1 MFYRSVSII
10 IPIYNVEK
18 YLDECLKSVIN
29 QSYKDLDIILVDDGS
44 SDNSLNIAKEYA
56 KKDERIFLITKENG
70 GLSSA
75 RNAGL
80 EFIKGTKLREFFEN
94 ESNITSYENINTFNT
109 ASKELTKED
118 INKNF
123 TKLSKNIIQ
132 TKLKNINDF
141 IIQDLPNNI
150 IHFLDSD
157 DYLELDCIEKC
168 VNEMSKSDLDIC
180 VHSYVK
186 YDETKKEMK
195 KDIHFE
201 FPKKL
206 KNRFYYDYALDTLYI
221 NSIYFFCF
229 AWQGSFNANILN
241 KYRLRFT
248 HGVYYEDTDF
258 GVLLFSLA
266 KKLIYLDYCGLIY
279 RVRENSITSS
289 ENNQM
294 PEKLPDFLQ
303 TLRKYYD
310 NYNELRKYF
319 KIFCFATNA
328 LNIWN
333 FFNEKSNLDIN
344 FKKKYKKFFQNY
356 IIQLMDVFKISI
368 DDDPYEIKKI
378 WKQIKISKRQHILK
392 LLKDILRH
400 PKKIKNIKNLFY
412 L

>member
-1 MFYRSVSII
+1 MYNLVFIMLRNEMFYRSVSII

-132 TKLKNINDF
+132 TKLKNLNDF

-221 NSIYFFCF
+221 NNIYFF
-229 AWQGSFNANILN
+229 
-241 KYRLRFT
+241 
-248 HGVYYEDTDF
+248 
-258 GVLLFSLA
+258 VLLG
-266 KKLIYLDYCGLIY
+266 KD
-279 RVRENSITSS
+279 
-289 ENNQM
+289 
-294 PEKLPDFLQ
+294 P
-303 TLRKYYD
+303 
-310 NYNELRKYF
+310 
-319 KIFCFATNA
+319 
-328 LNIWN
+328 
-333 FFNEKSNLDIN
+333 
-344 FKKKYKKFFQNY
+344 
-356 IIQLMDVFKISI
+356 LMQIS
-368 DDDPYEIKKI
+368 
-378 WKQIKISKRQHILK
+378 
-392 LLKDILRH
+392 
-400 PKKIKNIKNLFY
+400 
-412 L
+412 

>member
-132 TKLKNINDF
+132 TKLKNLNDF

-195 KDIHFE
+195 KISTLNFQ
-201 FPKKL
+201 
-206 KNRFYYDYALDTLYI
+206 KN
-221 NSIYFFCF
+221 
-229 AWQGSFNANILN
+229 
-241 KYRLRFT
+241 
-248 HGVYYEDTDF
+248 
-258 GVLLFSLA
+258 
-266 KKLIYLDYCGLIY
+266 
-279 RVRENSITSS
+279 
-289 ENNQM
+289 
-294 PEKLPDFLQ
+294 
-303 TLRKYYD
+303 
-310 NYNELRKYF
+310 
-319 KIFCFATNA
+319 
-328 LNIWN
+328 
-333 FFNEKSNLDIN
+333 
-344 FKKKYKKFFQNY
+344 
-356 IIQLMDVFKISI
+356 
-368 DDDPYEIKKI
+368 
-378 WKQIKISKRQHILK
+378 
-392 LLKDILRH
+392 
-400 PKKIKNIKNLFY
+400 
-412 L
+412 

>member
-1 MFYRSVSII
+1 MSKVSII

-109 ASKELTKED
+109 ASKELAKED

-132 TKLKNINDF
+132 TKLKNLNDF

-168 VNEMSKSDLDIC
+168 VNEIEESNADIC
-180 VHSYVK
+180 VHNIKEFLEQEQAFRQKAECDIYLHCK
-186 YDETKKEMK
+186 YTKNISGVEFFK
-195 KDIHFE
+195 KNDICE
-201 FPKKL
+201 F
-206 KNRFYYDYALDTLYI
+206 Y
-221 NSIYFFCF
+221 F
-229 AWQGSFNANILN
+229 AWQGAFRAKLLNAY
-241 KYRLRFT
+241 KLRFT
-248 HGVYYEDTDF
+248 YAIYHEDHDF
-258 GVLLFSLA
+258 GTILFLNA
-266 KKLIYLDYCGLIY
+266 KKITCIKEELLIY
-279 RVRENSITSS
+279 RIRANSIIKS
-289 ENNQM
+289 EKEKIIPKIM
-294 PEKLPDFLQ
+294 PFYLEPLRHYFDDYSKLRAYFKAYCMCVIGLNIYRFCKEAKFIDEKLQNTLFL
-303 TLRKYYD
+303 YYIHYYLERYYPLD
-310 NYNELRKYF
+310 Y
-319 KIFCFATNA
+319 
-328 LNIWN
+328 LNIKTL
-333 FFNEKSNLDIN
+333 FALVGINL
-344 FKKKYKKFFQNY
+344 KFF
-356 IIQLMDVFKISI
+356 
-368 DDDPYEIKKI
+368 
-378 WKQIKISKRQHILK
+378 RLK
-392 LLKDILRH
+392 LMLRFYFRH
-400 PKKIKNIKNLFY
+400 PKKLFRKKNA
-412 L
+412 

>member
-1 MFYRSVSII
+1 MFYRLVSII

-18 YLDECLKSVIN
+18 YLDECLKSVVN

-44 SDNSLNIAKEYA
+44 IDNSLNIAKEYA
-56 KKDERIFLITKENG
+56 KKDERILIITKENG

-75 RNAGL
+75 RNTGL

-94 ESNITSYENINTFNT
+94 ESNIISYKNVNTFKKIP
-109 ASKELTKED
+109 KELTKED

-123 TKLSKNIIQ
+123 IKLSKNIIQ

-141 IIQDLPNNI
+141 IIQDLPDNI

-168 VNEMSKSDLDIC
+168 VNEMNKSDLDIC

-186 YDETKKEMK
+186 YDEANKEMK

-206 KNRFYYDYALDTLYI
+206 KNRFYYDYALDILYV
-221 NSIYFFCF
+221 NNIYFFCF
-229 AWQGSFNANILN
+229 VWQGSFKASILN

-248 HGVYYEDTDF
+248 YGVYHEDTDF

-266 KKLIYLDYCGLIY
+266 KKLIYLDYYGLVY
-279 RVRENSITSS
+279 RVRENSIISS
-289 ENNQM
+289 EKSQIAKN
-294 PEKLPDFLQ
+294 LPDFLQ
-303 TLRKYYD
+303 TLKKYYD

-333 FFNEKSNLDIN
+333 FYNEKSNLDVN
-344 FKKKYKKFFQNY
+344 FQKKYKKFFQNY
-356 IIQLMDVFKISI
+356 ILQLMDVFKISI
-368 DDDPYEIKKI
+368 DNDPYEVKKI
-378 WKQIKISKRQHILK
+378 WKQIKISKRQYILK
-392 LLKDILRH
+392 LLKDVLRH